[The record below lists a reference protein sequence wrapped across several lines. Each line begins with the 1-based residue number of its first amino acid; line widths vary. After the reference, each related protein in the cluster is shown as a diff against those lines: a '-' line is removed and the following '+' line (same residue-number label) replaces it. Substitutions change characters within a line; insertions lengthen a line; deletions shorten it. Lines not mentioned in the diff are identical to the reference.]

1 MLSER
6 RLAIVLRM
14 FERGSS
20 WPGVIDGPAGAG
32 RGAAAG
38 REAAAPE
45 ERAGAA
51 PARGPDHDSMSR
63 LMIRPPG
70 PLPATDE
77 RSMFWCAAMLRAR
90 GLAFTRPPSP
100 LLPALAATGA
110 GAGAGRAAGGGGTA
124 GVFSAAAAEA
134 G

>member
-14 FERGSS
+14 LESGSS
-20 WPGVIDGPAGAG
+20 WPGVIDGAGGAG
-32 RGAAAG
+32 RDARAAEGRDAGAPA
-38 REAAAPE
+38 
-45 ERAGAA
+45 ERAGASA
-51 PARGPDHDSMSR
+51 PGRGPAHDSMSR
-63 LMIRPPG
+63 LMMRPPG

-100 LLPALAATGA
+100 PVLVLAGTAA
-110 GAGAGRAAGGGGTA
+110 GAGAGVGGAAGTG
-124 GVFSAAAAEA
+124 
-134 G
+134 